1 MKEEDTSLI
10 IKKLDPAK
18 AHGCDKDD
26 QNLWWFINCPF
37 NNNIQAVSKRR
48 WFSRNLE
55 KCMCSCGTQKEIKT
69 FGKIMIH

>member
-37 NNNIQAVSKRR
+37 NNNIFKQSLKEGDFPEIWKNACVVVVHKKR
-48 WFSRNLE
+48 
-55 KCMCSCGTQKEIKT
+55 
-69 FGKIMIH
+69 